1 MIGIDTNLLVRYI
14 IQDEPVQVE
23 KATRFLERVCTINNP
38 GLVNGIVVMELVWV
52 LESVYRY
59 PRQQV
64 SIALAAILRA
74 SQLRVENSQD
84 VRYALSEYSDGADFS
99 DALIAAT
106 NLRLGCDHTVT
117 FDRAAAR
124 RAGFSLL

>member
-38 GLVNGIVVMELVWV
+38 GLVNGIVVTELVWV

-59 PRQQV
+59 PRQQI
-64 SIALAAILRA
+64 SIVLAAILRA
-74 SQLRVENSQD
+74 SQLRVENSPD

-124 RAGFSLL
+124 RVGFSLL

>member
-38 GLVNGIVVMELVWV
+38 GLVNGIVMTELVWV

-64 SIALAAILRA
+64 SIAVAAILRA
-74 SQLRVENSQD
+74 SQLRVEDSQD
-84 VRYALSEYSDGADFS
+84 IRYALSEYSDGADFS